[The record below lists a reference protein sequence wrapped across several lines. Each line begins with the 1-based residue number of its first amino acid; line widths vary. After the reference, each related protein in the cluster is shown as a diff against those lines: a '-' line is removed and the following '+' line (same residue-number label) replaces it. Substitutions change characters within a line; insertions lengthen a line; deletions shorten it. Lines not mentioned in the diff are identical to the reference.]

1 MDYFLIKQY
10 KEIKYN
16 TEIKFDFLKRK
27 EIWKEQE
34 PLFFSLNNTEEKIY
48 LPFMDCGICVVS
60 KEVKKYLMPIKKA
73 YRADR
78 LL

>member
-34 PLFFSLNNTEEKIY
+34 K
-48 LPFMDCGICVVS
+48 
-60 KEVKKYLMPIKKA
+60 KKA
-73 YRADR
+73 ICFIQ
-78 LL
+78 